1 MILTMDE
8 QRALA
13 TLAEP
18 TRFRIVQ
25 LLASA
30 PRTVGEVAESLGALQ
45 PQTTKHLQ
53 ALAAAELITVH
64 RLGRRRVAALRRDT
78 LRKLADWLDNLAS
91 AHPSESV
98 LDQYREAIESE
109 EARAAAGSPGD
120 RTIRLRRDLPASPH
134 QVWRA
139 WTTADLAR
147 RWWAPEHFEVADC
160 ELHPTVG
167 GTLRIVLREGDGA
180 EHTAE
185 GTFLDLQPPHELRFN
200 MSPLGPNG
208 APLFTSTHTVSL
220 TGETGRTALTMT
232 IDITDTQPDAAAALA
247 GVEIGWRQTLDRLAA
262 LLANNEEPQ
271 HETPT

>member
-1 MILTMDE
+1 MNE
-8 QRALA
+8 QRVLA

-25 LLASA
+25 LLAAA

-45 PQTTKHLQ
+45 PQTSKHLQ

-78 LRKLADWLDNLAS
+78 LRELADWLDKLAR

-98 LDQYREAIESE
+98 LDQYREAIEAE

-120 RTIRLRRDLPASPH
+120 RTIRLRCDLPASPD
-134 QVWRA
+134 QAWRA

-160 ELHPTVG
+160 ELNATVG
-167 GTLRIVLREGDGA
+167 GTLRIVLREGDGT
-180 EHTAE
+180 EYTAD
-185 GTFLDLQPPHELRFN
+185 GSFLDLQPPHELRFK
-200 MSPLGPNG
+200 MSPLDPDG

-220 TGETGRTALTMT
+220 TEETGCTILTMT
-232 IDITDTQPDAAAALA
+232 IDITDTQPDAAAVLA
-247 GVEIGWRQTLDRLAA
+247 GVEIGWRQTLDRLAT
-262 LLANNEEPQ
+262 LLADNGKSR
-271 HETPT
+271 HETST